1 VSIQAQVINL
11 LLELQSRLN
20 LAILFIAHDLAVV
33 GHISDRIAVMYLGRI
48 VELGPT
54 RAVLSH
60 PLHPY
65 TEALF
70 AAAPVPDPRRRGR
83 RALLAGDLPSPIA
96 PPSGCAF
103 RTRCRYALPVCAGDR
118 PAFRERE
125 PAHFTACIRDDI
137 ALGPSPHG
145 PPAQGAPA

>member
-1 VSIQAQVINL
+1 M
-11 LLELQSRLN
+11 
-20 LAILFIAHDLAVV
+20 V

-54 RAVLSH
+54 RAVLSR

-70 AAAPVPDPRRRGR
+70 AAAPVPDPRRRGQ
-83 RALLAGDLPSPIA
+83 RALLTGDMPSPIA

-103 RTRCRYALPVCAGDR
+103 RTRCRYVLPACAGDR
-118 PAFRERE
+118 PAFREKQ
-125 PAHFTACIRDDI
+125 PGHFTACIRDDLT
-137 ALGPSPHG
+137 LGPSP
-145 PPAQGAPA
+145 QGSLA